1 VSIANSLARL
11 LLLRRS
17 GERSL
22 EIFFRSRLVRIVL
35 KQRDFASFGRMG
47 VARKIERAGET
58 AGLPF
63 SVHVHMMAVVGR
75 RAMGKA
81 REPRIVAE
89 PPMRWPERTKLLSE
103 RGGGEN
109 VTAQSRGWQIARRGR
124 CSGCS

>member
-1 VSIANSLARL
+1 MSIANSLARL

-47 VARKIERAGET
+47 IARKIERAGET

-63 SVHVHMMAVVGR
+63 SVHVYMMAVVGR

-81 REPRIVAE
+81 REPVE
-89 PPMRWPERTKLLSE
+89 TDHRTILFELGL
-103 RGGGEN
+103 GGKFQAKSSGCDEKPN
-109 VTAQSRGWQIARRGR
+109 LPRRR
-124 CSGCS
+124 CS